1 MDRTLSFVGLE
12 AMENWFEVTYIFD
25 IMEFLQRSVLIH
37 HEDREIGCSKERGG
51 IGTKL
56 SR

>member
-1 MDRTLSFVGLE
+1 
-12 AMENWFEVTYIFD
+12 MENWFEGTYIFD
-25 IMEFLQRSVLIH
+25 TMESLKRSVLIH